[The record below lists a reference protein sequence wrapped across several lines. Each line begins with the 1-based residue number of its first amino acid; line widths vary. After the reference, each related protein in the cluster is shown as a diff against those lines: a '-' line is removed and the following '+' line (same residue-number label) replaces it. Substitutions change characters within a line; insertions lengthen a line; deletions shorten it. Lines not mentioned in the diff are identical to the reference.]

1 MLKKIFVVVLVV
13 VTAVTGFIVADH
25 IYDNVKQKQHEDLMK
40 VINEVAEANGYHG
53 EITDY
58 YEGKCTLINTI
69 DTEATEDGYVVTKK
83 EYYKY

>member
-13 VTAVTGFIVADH
+13 VTAVTGFMVADH
-25 IYDNVKQKQHEDLMK
+25 IYDNVKQKQHEDLVK
-40 VINEVAEANGYHG
+40 VFNEVAEANGCHE

-58 YEGKCTLINTI
+58 CGGRCTIINTI
-69 DTEATEDGYVVTKK
+69 DTEKTEDGYVVTKK